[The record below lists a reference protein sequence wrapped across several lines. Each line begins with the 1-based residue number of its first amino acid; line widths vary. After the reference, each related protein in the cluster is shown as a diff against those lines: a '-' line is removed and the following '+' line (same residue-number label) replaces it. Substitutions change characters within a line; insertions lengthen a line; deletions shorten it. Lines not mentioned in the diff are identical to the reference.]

1 VRALHVSTRL
11 AGTDGVSLES
21 AKVEAGLSEL
31 GYEPVRCAGEL
42 DAGPGG
48 HLIPE
53 LHFRDSVALDLGRRA
68 FSSDSPDPGL
78 EAEVVER
85 AAFLTDRLARV
96 VRAARPDLLVL
107 QNVWAVP
114 MQLPL
119 AKGLADLVAATGI
132 PTLSHEH
139 DYHWERERFAVTA
152 LRAYLD
158 TYFPFQHERVRHL
171 AINSLAAAELRRR
184 RGLHAAV
191 LPNVLDFDTPAPEP
205 DAFASGFRGA
215 VGLAA
220 DQRVVLQPTR
230 VIPRKGIEMA
240 IDLLAAIDDPRNVLV
255 ITHAAGDEG
264 TDYLR
269 ALERRAARRR
279 VDLRLVDHLV
289 APTREPGPDGRRRY
303 ALWDTYPHA
312 DLVTYPSLYE
322 GFGNALLETV
332 YFRRAAVVNRYP
344 VYVADIAPNGFR
356 FVELD
361 GRVRP
366 EAVAAAARL
375 LSDPAARTAMA
386 DHNLAVARRHYGLE
400 RLRRVLAAEVRAFG
414 LPA

>member
-1 VRALHVSTRL
+1 
-11 AGTDGVSLES
+11 
-21 AKVEAGLSEL
+21 
-31 GYEPVRCAGEL
+31 
-42 DAGPGG
+42 
-48 HLIPE
+48 
-53 LHFRDSVALDLGRRA
+53 
-68 FSSDSPDPGL
+68 
-78 EAEVVER
+78 
-85 AAFLTDRLARV
+85 
-96 VRAARPDLLVL
+96 
-107 QNVWAVP
+107 
-114 MQLPL
+114 
-119 AKGLADLVAATGI
+119 
-132 PTLSHEH
+132 
-139 DYHWERERFAVTA
+139 
-152 LRAYLD
+152 
-158 TYFPFQHERVRHL
+158 
-171 AINSLAAAELRRR
+171 
-184 RGLHAAV
+184 
-191 LPNVLDFDTPAPEP
+191 
-205 DAFASGFRGA
+205 
-215 VGLAA
+215 
-220 DQRVVLQPTR
+220 VLQPTR